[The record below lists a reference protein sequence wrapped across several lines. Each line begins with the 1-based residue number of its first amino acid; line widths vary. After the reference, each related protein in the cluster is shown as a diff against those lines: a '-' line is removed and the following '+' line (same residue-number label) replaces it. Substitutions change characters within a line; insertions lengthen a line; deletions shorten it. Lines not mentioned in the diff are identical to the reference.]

1 MKHRLALLFITSIII
16 VSMFFVPVAHAS
28 ENCEVLE
35 TIHCEDGSYLDVTL
49 ESSYSRASNSLTKT
63 KSYNY
68 YNADGSSAWKLSLT
82 GSFIYTGTSSICTSS
97 SCNVTIYDDNWYV
110 VSKSATKS
118 SATARCTA
126 TMGYNYQGNTMKKT
140 FEITLTCDKNG
151 NVS

>member
-1 MKHRLALLFITSIII
+1 MKKRIIFLLTLVLS
-16 VSMFFVPVAHAS
+16 VSMMLSTVAYARH
-28 ENCEVLE
+28 NCEPLE
-35 TIHCEDGSYLDVTL
+35 IIRYEDGTYLEVTL
-49 ESSYSRASNSLTKT
+49 ESSYIRASNSLTKT
-63 KSYNY
+63 KNY
-68 YNADGSSAWKLSLT
+68 VYRYSDGSAVWKLSLT
-82 GSFIYTGTSSICTSS
+82 GSFVYTGTSSICTSS